1 MWHGFD
7 GGAESRYPL
16 LMSDEVKSSVRSRTT
31 KISRKHQ
38 VTIPVEAL
46 RRSGLGPGDRIEVI
60 ATDDG
65 RVVFRRAG
73 NPFDEFA
80 GALTGAY
87 PEGHLFSLRDEWA

>member
-1 MWHGFD
+1 MWHGLD
-7 GGAESRYPL
+7 GDAETGYSLP
-16 LMSDEVKSSVRSRTT
+16 MSDEVKSSVRSRTT

-87 PEGHLFSLRDEWA
+87 PGGHLESLRDEWA